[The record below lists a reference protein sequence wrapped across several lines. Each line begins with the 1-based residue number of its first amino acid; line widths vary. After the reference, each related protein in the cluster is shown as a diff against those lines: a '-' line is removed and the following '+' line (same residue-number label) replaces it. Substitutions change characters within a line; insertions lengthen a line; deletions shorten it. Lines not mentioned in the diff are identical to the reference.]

1 MKVPAFFLC
10 FLILLTG
17 CGNGNDSQKVLA
29 DAEIIESTT
38 PESAPPPV
46 TSPSVTPPP
55 VTPPTPE
62 ESMSK
67 IVNAQGSPDAQLLS
81 FDDFNNAQLA
91 CVDIESVIAATIYLE
106 NATNFLEE
114 SELRDRVC
122 SVVSLYN
129 VVNKTGLTPELLI
142 GSGVE
147 GLTDDVGKPDL
158 WAFDEVML
166 DAPEKNFLVPELQ
179 KLVNA
184 FQYNR
189 DNVWPKQ
196 INLSFDDGGA
206 LDSLYEHLWLF
217 EKYNATIT
225 YFVSHLA
232 LIDEQRVLEIE
243 AQGHE
248 IGHHG
253 ALHKHA
259 AIYSKEHGV
268 DKWLEVDILGQLAD
282 MKALGLNVT
291 TFAYPFGAR
300 TKETDEALLKHF
312 THVRRFAAWGGLE
325 YRNQRSDLA
334 IMTGYSIDS
343 HTINLERIFKAM
355 DTLRGGETLYL
366 GTHAIGNYTSPWH
379 ITTENLEAVISYAAS
394 KDIQFCKMAECQ
406 NFKKASE

>member
-1 MKVPAFFLC
+1 MFFLC
-10 FLILLTG
+10 FLGLLTG
-17 CGNGNDSQKVLA
+17 CNNGNNSQEVLVEV
-29 DAEIIESTT
+29 AEVIESTASESVQLPT
-38 PESAPPPV
+38 PTPLPV
-46 TSPSVTPPP
+46 PPP
-55 VTPPTPE
+55 VTPPTSE
-62 ESMSK
+62 VSMSK
-67 IVNAQGSPDAQLLS
+67 IVSAQGSPDAQLLS
-81 FDDFNNAQLA
+81 FDDFDNAQLA

-106 NATNFLEE
+106 NTTNSLEE
-114 SELRDRVC
+114 SELRVRVC

-129 VVNKTGLTPELLI
+129 VVNKADLTPELLI
-142 GSGVE
+142 ESGVE
-147 GLTDDVGKPDL
+147 GFVDDTGKPDL

-166 DAPEKNFLVPELQ
+166 DAPEKNFLVPGLQ

-184 FQYNR
+184 FHYNR

-196 INLSFDDGGA
+196 INISFDDGGA
-206 LDSLYEHLWLF
+206 LDSLYEHLWRF

-253 ALHKHA
+253 ALHRHA

-268 DKWLEVDILGQLAD
+268 EKWLEEDILGQLEY

-300 TKETDEALLKHF
+300 TKQTDEALLKHF
-312 THVRRFAAWGGLE
+312 THVRRFAAWSGLE

-334 IMTGYSIDS
+334 IMTGFSIDS
-343 HTINLERIFKAM
+343 HRINLEQIFKAM

-366 GTHAIGNYTSPWH
+366 GTHAIGNYLSPWH
-379 ITTENLEAVISYAAS
+379 ITTENLEAVIAYAAS

-406 NFKKASE
+406 NFKIASE